1 MNYLGF
7 IVWGVLNGI
16 TSNRGL
22 ANWLKNNDE
31 TCNYI
36 LNNKKKP
43 SKSTI
48 GRFKNSNMFLI
59 EELFRYTV
67 NLGVKYD
74 LIGLEHIAID
84 GTILKANA
92 NKF

>member
-1 MNYLGF
+1 
-7 IVWGVLNGI
+7 
-16 TSNRGL
+16 
-22 ANWLKNNDE
+22 
-31 TCNYI
+31 
-36 LNNKKKP
+36 
-43 SKSTI
+43 
-48 GRFKNSNMFLI
+48 MFLI